1 MSGSPTA
8 LLPYYS
14 SNTIECGLDEAGR
27 GCIAGPVVAAA
38 VIWPPTLSL
47 PLLNDSK
54 QLTEAQRFDLEPL
67 IKAQA
72 LAWAVAEVSAAEI
85 DEINILQASIKAMHL
100 AVDQIMAIGTGLVP
114 ELLLVDGN
122 RFRPYPFLSHVCLVK
137 GDARFL
143 SIAAASVLAKTHRDR
158 LMVNLAAENPGY
170 GWEHNMGYPTPMHKL
185 AVARLGFTPY
195 HRLTFRMEIGK
206 RVKKA
211 N

>member
-1 MSGSPTA
+1 MSGSPT
-8 LLPYYS
+8 LLQPYYS
-14 SNTIECGLDEAGR
+14 ANTVECGLDEAGR

-38 VIWPPTLSL
+38 VIWPPTLRL
-47 PLLNDSK
+47 PLINDSK
-54 QLTEAQRFDLEPL
+54 QLTEAQRFDLEPM
-67 IKAQA
+67 IKEQA
-72 LAWAVAEVSAAEI
+72 IAWAIAEVSAAEI

-100 AVDQIMAIGTGLVP
+100 AVDKIIAGNTGLVP

-158 LMVNLAAENPGY
+158 LMTTLAESHSGY
-170 GWEHNMGYPTPMHKL
+170 GWEHNMGYPTLMHKL
-185 AVARLGFTPY
+185 AVAELGLTPH

-206 RVKKA
+206 RVKKGK
-211 N
+211 